1 MQQWWT
7 ISWSDCYVRQ
17 NMDLIQ
23 EPAMTSSVVGQRGPK
38 ALPKVKL
45 APKVLVTNHHSWE
58 VCCWSAPLQLSES
71 WWNHYIWEVCSANQW
86 GAPKTA
92 MPVTGISQQ
101 KGPNSSLRQ
110 CPTICHTTN
119 ASKVERIGLWSF
131 ASSAI
136 FTWPL
141 ANKLPLLQ
149 ASQQLFAGKTLPQSS
164 GGRKCFPRGRQILK
178 AWIFTLRDKPTYF
191 SLAKM
196 CWL

>member
-1 MQQWWT
+1 
-7 ISWSDCYVRQ
+7 
-17 NMDLIQ
+17 
-23 EPAMTSSVVGQRGPK
+23 MTSSVVGQRGPK

-45 APKVLVTNHHSWE
+45 APKVIVTDHHSLE
-58 VCCWSAPLQLSES
+58 VCCWSNPLQLSES

-86 GAPKTA
+86 GAPQTA
-92 MPVTGISQQ
+92 VPATGISQQ
-101 KGPNSSLRQ
+101 KGPNYSLRQ
-110 CPTICHTTN
+110 RPTTCHTTN

-149 ASQQLFAGKTLPQSS
+149 APQQLFAGKTLPQSS

-178 AWIFTLRDKPTYF
+178 HGFLH
-191 SLAKM
+191 
-196 CWL
+196 